1 MSDAFNNNTIELEL
15 QVRLM
20 NLVLGEASDFERD
33 QLQEMMD
40 QRSEL
45 ADYYQQLQHL
55 HGLLCEVG
63 AGDPSVEFDAST
75 AEEAWQLPADRREK
89 VLAVLDKQSPNLPDR
104 VTLATKGEPTRWR
117 SRMLGAVAVASIACV
132 LIVLLIPSVQSS
144 REAARRMSAS
154 PREKMSLEVEQIE
167 SFSGVYASDLR
178 QPDTRLA
185 PSMASSS
192 PGQFARPAA
201 PSARSLA
208 PGSSAGSARVLNDRS
223 QMSTNGPTSPQVN
236 LDSSVDQPQALED
249 VNEDRYHL
257 ATASPI
263 RGTGVG
269 GPGGFGG
276 GGGGSRGLVN
286 DRPNA
291 LGVAEN
297 ALLPQSTTENFADP
311 PQKDFGSDRADF
323 GSLYG
328 QTERDSSA
336 PAKPAMQW
344 SVNNGMVN
352 DLSQSIESPKSEDAD
367 WESSASDRSRISLGL
382 DTVVAAT
389 KDNAPASEPSLSFTV
404 PDGGRVLLGGIAR
417 TREQGQ
423 GDHFDAN
430 RIDQSDASYTLMF
443 SVTPRIL
450 IPEEEERNLVE
461 SQNLYRNT
469 QSADGEKPSR
479 KNPDGDRKK
488 GGMAGSSEPVD
499 GIKPSSDF
507 RSRNRASLSM
517 GLPSEDNRKTT
528 EDGKTGITNKSTR
541 DWDESKEGLSDDD
554 RSQKAYSE
562 LVEKQKSLS
571 TQGIEKTNEDTV
583 WKRAQKSSSTRLA
596 IPTLIPA
603 PSPELVTPHQGVQDK
618 NLAGK
623 PVAPPQTPS
632 LDEQSATNA
641 PFSTFSLHVSDV
653 SFKLAQAALSQGQWP
668 DATQIRIE
676 DFVNAL
682 DYRDPLPSGKEKV
695 ACRIEQ
701 AIHPF
706 LMQRNLLRVSMRT
719 AATGRS
725 QKTPLRLTLL
735 LDNSGSM
742 ERPDRRQAV
751 LRAFQTLTQ
760 QLSAADQITLISF
773 ANKPRLLADKVPGNQ
788 GESLLQLI
796 ENLPSE
802 GGTNIEAGLVLAH
815 EKAAEQQLT
824 GAQNRIVLLTDGAVN
839 LGDANPDS
847 LARLITQMR
856 DSGIAFDA
864 AGISAQDLN
873 DQVLEALT
881 RQGDGRYYL
890 LDSAAD
896 AGERFAAQI
905 AGALRPSAQNVKVQI
920 EFNPERVGHYKL
932 LGFEKHR
939 LQKEDFR
946 NDRVDAA
953 EMAAAEAGVA
963 VYQFEIKPNGRG
975 DVGNVSVRFRDVS
988 TGQMVERR
996 WPIPYESNAPRLEQ
1010 ADPSL
1015 QLAAAAALFA
1025 TKLAGGPLADSVDL
1039 AQLQNV
1045 LTKLP
1050 ERVAS
1055 QPRVQ
1060 QLRAMIDQA
1069 KAIGH

>member
-1 MSDAFNNNTIELEL
+1 MSDAFNSNKIELEL

-33 QLQEMMD
+33 QLQEMME

-63 AGDPSVEFDAST
+63 AGDPSLEFDAST
-75 AEEAWQLPADRREK
+75 AEDAWQLPADRRER
-89 VLAVLDKQSPNLPDR
+89 VLAVLDMQSPNPPGR
-104 VTLATKGEPTRWR
+104 VTLATTGEPTRWR
-117 SRMLGAVAVASIACV
+117 MKLLGAVAVASIACF
-132 LIVLLIPSVQSS
+132 LMGLWSQTGMLTSLRETSV
-144 REAARRMSAS
+144 
-154 PREKMSLEVEQIE
+154 KG
-167 SFSGVYASDLR
+167 GV
-178 QPDTRLA
+178 
-185 PSMASSS
+185 
-192 PGQFARPAA
+192 
-201 PSARSLA
+201 ARSIRPPAYYLDDDVQYIA
-208 PGSSAGSARVLNDRS
+208 PGLPEGKARVLNGPSFQNASGSEVQSNLERPIDQLQSLAVVELDKSRGRQAGGVAGSGSGFPGGYGGFSASGRGGGMGGSGMGGSGVIPLSATSTEPAIGKPSGDFFNNPQLDFRS
-223 QMSTNGPTSPQVN
+223 ERNNPGPQDQPGLAAVVPAVPTNPETQWYGNGIAENRGWRLELPKLEADDWENASSYRGRVSGG
-236 LDSSVDQPQALED
+236 LDSD
-249 VNEDRYHL
+249 V
-257 ATASPI
+257 AAS
-263 RGTGVG
+263 
-269 GPGGFGG
+269 
-276 GGGGSRGLVN
+276 
-286 DRPNA
+286 
-291 LGVAEN
+291 
-297 ALLPQSTTENFADP
+297 
-311 PQKDFGSDRADF
+311 KD
-323 GSLYG
+323 
-328 QTERDSSA
+328 SA
-336 PAKPAMQW
+336 PA
-344 SVNNGMVN
+344 
-352 DLSQSIESPKSEDAD
+352 
-367 WESSASDRSRISLGL
+367 
-382 DTVVAAT
+382 T
-389 KDNAPASEPSLSFTV
+389 EPSLSFAV
-404 PDGGRVLLGGIAR
+404 PNDGRVLLGGIAS
-417 TREQGQ
+417 TRADSQI
-423 GDHFDAN
+423 N
-430 RIDQSDASYTLMF
+430 RLYSNPNSNPNDQSDASDTLML
-443 SVTPRIL
+443 SVTPRII
-450 IPEEEERNLVE
+450 IPEEEEEILIESRNAF
-461 SQNLYRNT
+461 RNT
-469 QSADGEKPSR
+469 LSAEGGRPSI
-479 KNPDGDRKK
+479 KNADGDRKK
-488 GGMAGSSEPVD
+488 GDTAGKSEKMYEIKSSNE
-499 GIKPSSDF
+499 F
-507 RSRNRASLSM
+507 ESRNLASLS
-517 GLPSEDNRKTT
+517 LSRPSEENKIGS
-528 EDGKTGITNKSTR
+528 EDGKPGTSNASTR
-541 DWDESKEGLSDDD
+541 DWVESKEGLSDFA

-562 LVEKQKSLS
+562 LVEKQKAWSA
-571 TQGIEKTNEDTV
+571 QVIAKGNEDTASQ
-583 WKRAQKSSSTRLA
+583 REGENPSTSSDIRYRLA
-596 IPTLIPA
+596 PQPGSVA
-603 PSPELVTPHQGVQDK
+603 VGRGVQDK

-623 PVAPPQTPS
+623 PGAPPQPPS
-632 LDEQSATNA
+632 LDEQSATTD

-653 SFKLAQAALSQGQWP
+653 SFKLAQAVLSQGQWP
-668 DATQIRIE
+668 EATQIRIE

-682 DYRDPLPSGKEKV
+682 DYRDPLPNGKEKV

-725 QKTPLRLTLL
+725 QSTPLRLTLL

-802 GGTNIEAGLVLAH
+802 GGTNIEAALVLAH
-815 EKAAEQQLT
+815 EKAAEQQLA

-839 LGDANPDS
+839 LGDANPES

-920 EFNPERVGHYKL
+920 EFNPERVGRYKL

-975 DVGNVSVRFRDVS
+975 DVGSVSVRFRDVS

-1015 QLAAAAALFA
+1015 QLAASAALFA
-1025 TKLAGGPLADSVDL
+1025 AKLSGGPLADIVDL

-1045 LTKLP
+1045 LAKLP

-1069 KAIGH
+1069 KAIGR